1 MFTWRRVRSRQS
13 EGIFWKLKNGKY
25 HFNSTGCYDE
35 WLKHWTYLEISER
48 CFKMSEPS
56 DTNST
61 LSISSDS
68 DSAGANDET
77 PSPVELP
84 KINNMVQIQNAE
96 GFAAQETG
104 GNGRRK
110 EDYEEYFMS
119 VNQHKKSLRWVEIL
133 SSLPLTCPG
142 KLTILRIFPTP

>member
-1 MFTWRRVRSRQS
+1 
-13 EGIFWKLKNGKY
+13 
-25 HFNSTGCYDE
+25 
-35 WLKHWTYLEISER
+35 
-48 CFKMSEPS
+48 MSEPS

-68 DSAGANDET
+68 DSAGANDDT

-84 KINNMVQIQNAE
+84 KITSMVQIQQAE
-96 GFAAQETG
+96 GFAPEETG

-133 SSLPLTCPG
+133 YSFPLTRSG
-142 KLTILRIFPTP
+142 KLAILRSFPTPSSNVGQSN

>member
-1 MFTWRRVRSRQS
+1 MSNWN
-13 EGIFWKLKNGKY
+13 IL
-25 HFNSTGCYDE
+25 
-35 WLKHWTYLEISER
+35 TYSER
-48 CFKMSEPS
+48 PEWWFKMSEPS

-68 DSAGANDET
+68 DGANDDT

-84 KINNMVQIQNAE
+84 KTTNMVQIQNAE
-96 GFAAQETG
+96 GFAPEESG

-133 SSLPLTCPG
+133 CVTVKSG
-142 KLTILRIFPTP
+142 